1 MPLVP
6 YHVVGVSVGALPE
19 DLHDYLTP
27 TPCAKCHLDLY
38 LHQCVV
44 LEQLEFENRGTCAIS
59 LAVGSDFEG
68 LTKVLKYPT
77 NTMLRHK
84 SELNRTAHYCVD
96 IPPSG
101 KHQCVRV
108 TLEQPYEPLIRIGLA
123 NLQLRGTPTHAS
135 SLTVPEIDEVE
146 TPSGAP
152 MTLQDVRNVLTNRQ
166 HAATQLSAPTQSTSN
181 LPAPPPQPQSS
192 SQPVTAPPSSLKKD
206 RPLSG
211 IHFVLSGFVHPDRT
225 HLRDKGVGLGAT
237 FSQDWGPTSTHL
249 VSAFG
254 TTPKAKEVRQGGRG
268 WIVTRDWLED
278 CASLNQR
285 LSESGYTWDPDP
297 LPKRPKV

>member
-68 LTKVLKYPT
+68 LTKEAPVCAGDPGAAL
-77 NTMLRHK
+77 
-84 SELNRTAHYCVD
+84 RTADSHWARQ
-96 IPPSG
+96 PPAQRHTDS
-101 KHQCVRV
+101 C
-108 TLEQPYEPLIRIGLA
+108 P
-123 NLQLRGTPTHAS
+123 S